1 MSSKAARPVFC
12 IYICY
17 DICHT
22 GLTVFGL
29 YVFILIIIQCLAQLV
44 PANVTSHSLWTG
56 LLVRAA
62 SLRPTSSLVHSRY
75 VVNVRLFHLVEVKDV
90 RKRESHCQN
99 SQTLLGEGGLT
110 FRESSCTFL
119 DSLMELGARVSIAM
133 MVESAAIAVLY
144 HSPDTRGLFPPGRS
158 QSCICLISFMPYKL
172 RSDPS

>member
-12 IYICY
+12 IYIYY

-22 GLTVFGL
+22 GLTAFGL
-29 YVFILIIIQCLAQLV
+29 YVFILIIVQCLSQPV

-75 VVNVRLFHLVEVKDV
+75 VVNVRLFHLVDVKDV
-90 RKRESHCQN
+90 RKRESRCQN
-99 SQTLLGEGGLT
+99 SQTLLGEPRPHLSGVQLHIPWLT
-110 FRESSCTFL
+110 Y
-119 DSLMELGARVSIAM
+119 GAGAPMSNAM

-144 HSPDTRGLFPPGRS
+144 HSPDTRGLCPPGRS
-158 QSCICLISFMPYKL
+158 QSCICLISFMLYKL